1 MIAVLCYTSNWKG
14 HCAEIC
20 AQGISTFVLSL
31 LSAYNTGPGRSF
43 LQCETLSGLKIEH
56 CKVLLGQ

>member
-1 MIAVLCYTSNWKG
+1 VIAVLCYTSNWKG

-43 LQCETLSGLKIEH
+43 LQCETLLFPALK
-56 CKVLLGQ
+56 